1 MIDRRAFLLSGL
13 ALAAT
18 AACGG
23 DGPSPS
29 AAPSGASSEAGYPR
43 SVEHE
48 LGTTTLESA
57 PERVVCGTDG
67 GELCSLLALGV
78 RPVGYGKRNDPQQ
91 PWLDGLTDG
100 LDSYDLSGAESDFE
114 RLAIWRPDLLL
125 VQTGF
130 VTDENLRRY
139 EGLAP
144 TVATSFIDWRENLR
158 QVGQA
163 VGRQERAVTL
173 EAEKDAAVAA
183 AAARLGSR
191 AAGFRTNWL
200 TAFDDGSVYVLNDR
214 SPVGKLAA
222 PLGLAPLPAQRTGGE
237 AVEQVSLEQLGTL
250 DADLLV
256 LLHFGGSGA
265 GRDATD
271 ELRESAVFGTLS
283 AARAGR
289 VVDLDEAESE
299 QAYFDSVLTVEPNTA
314 LLERLVTGAL
324 A

>member
-1 MIDRRAFLLSGL
+1 MLDRRSFLLSGL

-23 DGPSPS
+23 TEPSPGRAT
-29 AAPSGASSEAGYPR
+29 AAAASGYPR
-43 SVEHE
+43 TVEHE
-48 LGTTTLESA
+48 LGTTTLDA
-57 PERVVCGTDG
+57 PAQRIVCGTDG

-100 LDSYDLSGAESDFE
+100 LDSYDLSGGETDFE
-114 RLAIWRPDLLL
+114 RLAVWRPDLLL

-130 VTDENLRRY
+130 ATEENLRQY

-144 TVATSFIDWRENLR
+144 TVATSFIDWRDNLR

-163 VGRQERAVTL
+163 VGREEQAAAL

-183 AAARLGSR
+183 ASGRLGER
-191 AAGFRTNWL
+191 AAGFRMNWL
-200 TAFDDGSVYVLNDR
+200 TAFDDGSVYVLNAA
-214 SPVGKLAA
+214 SPVGKVSVSMG
-222 PLGLAPLPAQRTGGE
+222 LGPLPAQETAGE
-237 AVEQVSLEQLGTL
+237 AVQQVSLELLDTL

-256 LLHFGGSGA
+256 LLHFGGGSGA
-265 GRDATD
+265 GQDATD
-271 ELRESAVFGTLS
+271 ALRESAVFSRLG
-283 AARAGR
+283 AAKAGR
-289 VVDLDEAESE
+289 VVDLGEDESE
-299 QAYFDSVLTVEPNTA
+299 QAYFDSVLTVEPNA
-314 LLERLVTGAL
+314 RLVERLVSAAL